1 MDAVQTCM
9 EEKTIPCGHWRVP
22 YSHARFEQ
30 KGSEFGSDAAFSPYF
45 GSSVTEKKLYGS
57 YVRETI
63 LPRKADEKSDV
74 DLMVVFSN
82 PYGYQ
87 PQTFLNKLKEFAEY
101 YYSRS
106 EIYQSSPTIV
116 LELNHIKFELTP
128 AYVSYGMYYIPQSSA
143 EWMYTDPDGFYSKLT
158 ECNKNNSYKI
168 KPIVRILKHWNIQKN
183 YREIASFELE
193 RKIAEEMMY
202 AFFSCASY
210 TDYLKYALEKIKYS
224 TNYTRVNKALDC
236 IAEALRL
243 EADGYPYSAESKIK
257 EAFPEV

>member
-1 MDAVQTCM
+1 MSVNTYLQGLGSSLVLSSSERSSISTSVD
-9 EEKTIPCGHWRVP
+9 TIKSRLT
-22 YSHARFEQ
+22 S
-30 KGSEFGSDAAFSPYF
+30 YF

-63 LPRKADEKSDV
+63 LPRKAYEESDV

-128 AYVSYGMYYIPQSSA
+128 AYVNYGLHYIPKSSS

-183 YREIASFELE
+183 YRDIASFELE
-193 RKIAEEMMY
+193 RKIAEELMY
-202 AFFSCASY
+202 AYFSCTSY

>member
-1 MDAVQTCM
+1 MSVNTYLQGLGSSLVLSSSERSSISTSVD
-9 EEKTIPCGHWRVP
+9 TIKSRLT
-22 YSHARFEQ
+22 S
-30 KGSEFGSDAAFSPYF
+30 YF

-128 AYVSYGMYYIPQSSA
+128 ACVNYGSYYIPKNSS

-183 YREIASFELE
+183 YRGIASFELE
-193 RKIAEEMMY
+193 RKIAEY
-202 AFFSCASY
+202 AYFSCTSY
-210 TDYLKYALEKIKYS
+210 TDYLKYALEKIKYP
-224 TNYTRVNKALDC
+224 TNCVNKALDC